1 MPVSQSLLGFR
12 LRLCKLL
19 AGLLRVCSL
28 TAAAWLLSTGVS
40 NAVTPESPEVRELI
54 EKGLGYL
61 ESHSDDRLGG
71 KCIIA
76 LAFHKGDRPDTHSA
90 IASAVSACEDEVAS
104 QKSANYIY
112 SKALAVILL
121 AELDYAKHS
130 GLIGKYVAMMADHQ
144 KAHGGFSYQGLK
156 RGDTSQTQYAAL
168 AYWEILRNG
177 KRPTVSSVEQCANW
191 CMRTQD
197 PSGAWA
203 YQGNDPGSFDLQEQR
218 NVTPCMLAAGLS
230 SVMICG
236 NMLGD
241 LKPGEAGAVESIQEE
256 LPPELRPVKDP
267 NEKTIPTLQG
277 SGAVDRSRLLASM
290 ALGRKWMDK
299 NFSIDNGGGNSLYYL
314 YSLERYKSFDEY
326 LLGDTPPEP
335 EWYNK
340 GYEFLKETQNE
351 DGSWESE
358 GHSNPPCSTAFAV
371 LFLLRST
378 QRSLHKMGEG
388 TLIGGRGLP
397 TDLSKASFSKS
408 GKLVVKQKPTA
419 VDDLLGMLNNDEDG
433 SALDAL
439 IDNPA
444 ALVVTDISPKES
456 RRLEQVIHSGP
467 PPARLLAV
475 RALSRLRS
483 LDYAPTLIY
492 ALTDPDPRIAR
503 EARTGL
509 RSVSR
514 KFEGFG
520 MPDNFTEK
528 DDQAKK
534 FEAIDKWKNWYT
546 TVRPD
551 APPLP

>member
-1 MPVSQSLLGFR
+1 MAGFHLRRYRLPHHLRSISVFLLLPTLACLLGADISR
-12 LRLCKLL
+12 
-19 AGLLRVCSL
+19 
-28 TAAAWLLSTGVS
+28 
-40 NAVTPESPEVRELI
+40 AVTPESPEVRELI
-54 EKGLGYL
+54 EKGLAYL
-61 ESHSDDRLGG
+61 EDHSDARLGG

-76 LAFHKGDRPDTHSA
+76 LAFYKGDRPKSHSA
-90 IASAVSACEDEVAS
+90 IVSAISACEDEVTS
-104 QKSANYIY
+104 QKSANYLY

-121 AELDYAKHS
+121 SELDYAKHS
-130 GLIGKYVAMMADHQ
+130 SLIGKYVVMMAAHQ
-144 KAHGGFSYQGLK
+144 KAHGGFSYLQLK
-156 RGDTSQTQYAAL
+156 RGDTSETQYAAL

-177 KRPTVSSVEQCANW
+177 ARPTISSVEECANW

-203 YQGNDPGSFDLQEQR
+203 YQGNDPKSFELQEQR
-218 NVTPCMLAAGLS
+218 NVSPCMLAAGLS

-236 NMLGD
+236 NMLGE
-241 LKPGEAGAVESIQEE
+241 LQPGKAGDIETPQDE
-256 LPPELRPVKDP
+256 LPPELRPTKD
-267 NEKTIPTLQG
+267 KKDKVIPTLKG
-277 SGAVDRSRLLASM
+277 TGAVDRNRLQASM

-299 NFSIDNGGGNSLYYL
+299 NFTIDNGAQNSLYYL

-326 LLGDTPPEP
+326 LSGNTQPEP
-335 EWYNK
+335 EWYNQ
-340 GYEFLKETQNE
+340 GYEFLKKTQNE

-358 GHSNPPCSTAFAV
+358 GHSNPQCSTAFAV

-378 QRSLHKMGEG
+378 QRSLHNMGEG
-388 TLIGGRGLP
+388 TLVGGRGLP

-408 GKLVVKQKPTA
+408 GKLIVKQKPTA
-419 VDDLLGMLNNDEDG
+419 MDDLLNMLNDDDG

-439 IDNPA
+439 LDNPL
-444 ALVVTDISPKES
+444 ALVVKDLSPKES

-467 PPARLLAV
+467 PPARLMAV

-483 LDYAPTLIY
+483 IDYAPTLIY
-492 ALTDPDPRIAR
+492 ALTDPDPRIVR

-520 MPDNFTEK
+520 MPDNFKEK
-528 DDQAKK
+528 EDQALK
-534 FEAIDKWKNWYT
+534 FEAIDKWKNWYS